1 MRAAMTPRELRT
13 QVAAILNGVNPAPGI
28 PADAIIHAAIAH
40 GVGPQMGVSEFAREL
55 RGDAAAL
62 VAESARLEVL
72 HAALIND
79 ELRRVLEALAGA
91 GLKVVV
97 VKGAHL
103 AHAVYGRPH
112 MRVRSD
118 SDLLIQPLDRDGVE
132 QLVRA
137 CGYTRPTHVRGRV
150 ILGQFHME
158 RRDRSDVTHAL
169 DIHWRVASPLL
180 VERLLP
186 ARAVIESAR
195 PLPRLGPDAFG
206 PSLPHA
212 LAFAALHLAAHHWP
226 DPDLLWLYD
235 LRTIAEAMPADDET
249 AFVALS
255 TTGRFAALAA
265 EVLRVAHD
273 MFPSPKLEALIASLP
288 SDPGEPSLR
297 LLAGRRPIDDLRLD
311 LRYATTRER
320 FQLVR
325 EHLFPDRDYIRAAAP
340 GTPLATAYARRI
352 ATGARRWL
360 SRQN

>member
-13 QVAAILNGVNPAPGI
+13 QVAAILNGADPPPGI
-28 PADAIIHAAIAH
+28 PADAIVHAAIAH
-40 GVGPQMGVSEFAREL
+40 GVGPQMGLSEFARRL
-55 RGDAAAL
+55 CGNAAAL
-62 VAESARLEVL
+62 VAENARLEVL

-79 ELRRVLEALAGA
+79 ELRRVLQALADA

-103 AHAVYGRPH
+103 AHAVYSRPH

-118 SDLLIQPLDRDGVE
+118 SDLLIQPLDRDAAE
-132 QLVRA
+132 QVVRV

-158 RRDRSDVTHAL
+158 RRDRLDVTHAL

-186 ARAVIESAR
+186 ARSVLESAR
-195 PLPRLGPDAFG
+195 PLPRLGPDALG

-212 LAFAALHLAAHHWP
+212 LAFASLHLAAHHWP

-235 LRTIAEAMPADDET
+235 LRTIADAMSADDERT
-249 AFVALS
+249 FVALS
-255 TTGRFAALAA
+255 TAGRFSALAA
-265 EVLRVAHD
+265 AVLRVARD
-273 MFPSPKLEALIASLP
+273 TFPSTKLDVLIASLP
-288 SDPGEPSLR
+288 NDPGEPALR
-297 LLAGRRPIDDLRLD
+297 LLASRGPIDDLRLD
-311 LRYATTRER
+311 LRYATTAER
-320 FQLVR
+320 FHLVR
-325 EHLFPDRDYIRAAAP
+325 EHLFPDRDYIRAASP
-340 GTPLATAYARRI
+340 GTPLATAYARRF

-360 SRQN
+360 SKQN